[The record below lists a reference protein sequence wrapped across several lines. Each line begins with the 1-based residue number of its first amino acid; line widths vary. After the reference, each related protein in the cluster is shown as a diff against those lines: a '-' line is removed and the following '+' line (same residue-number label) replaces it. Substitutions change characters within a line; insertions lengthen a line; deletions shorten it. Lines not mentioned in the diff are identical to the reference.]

1 MKSKGKIS
9 LLGAIAIGVGGMVG
23 AGVFSV
29 LGVAASSAGSALW
42 LSFLIGAVIVAF
54 STYSY
59 AKLGVKYP
67 TAGGAVEFMVR
78 GFGDNVLSGAT
89 NIYLW
94 LGYVIA
100 IALYAMGFAS
110 YFATFFTS
118 HPTMFFM
125 RAVAVVVVML
135 FTFVNF
141 LGAKYVDRSEL
152 MIVGTKLLILVLFAG
167 VGLFFIKGQNI
178 STAHWPGPAGI
189 LVGTGVLFIGYEGF
203 GLITNTADDMSD
215 PAKMLPKAL
224 YLSVILVTL
233 LYLGVSIAV
242 TGNLTAAQIAASR
255 DYALAEAAKPFLG
268 NFGFKLVAVAA
279 LFSTASAINATL
291 YGGAN
296 TSYMIAKRGELPGF
310 FERSAWKGSTDGLF
324 ITAGLVLAL
333 VLAFNLSAIAM
344 MGSGAFLLIY
354 AMVNAG
360 HLRIAGETG
369 ANRGI
374 VLIAMLLC
382 IAMFTVLS
390 VNMFKESLSSFV
402 AMFAL
407 LVLSFTGELIYR
419 KATGRKLFPP
429 FVTRIDARDKKDV
442 RE

>member
-1 MKSKGKIS
+1 
-9 LLGAIAIGVGGMVG
+9 
-23 AGVFSV
+23 
-29 LGVAASSAGSALW
+29 
-42 LSFLIGAVIVAF
+42 
-54 STYSY
+54 
-59 AKLGVKYP
+59 
-67 TAGGAVEFMVR
+67 
-78 GFGDNVLSGAT
+78 
-89 NIYLW
+89 
-94 LGYVIA
+94 
-100 IALYAMGFAS
+100 
-110 YFATFFTS
+110 
-118 HPTMFFM
+118 
-125 RAVAVVVVML
+125 
-135 FTFVNF
+135 
-141 LGAKYVDRSEL
+141 
-152 MIVGTKLLILVLFAG
+152 
-167 VGLFFIKGQNI
+167 
-178 STAHWPGPAGI
+178 
-189 LVGTGVLFIGYEGF
+189 
-203 GLITNTADDMSD
+203 
-215 PAKMLPKAL
+215 
-224 YLSVILVTL
+224 
-233 LYLGVSIAV
+233 
-242 TGNLTAAQIAASR
+242 
-255 DYALAEAAKPFLG
+255 
-268 NFGFKLVAVAA
+268 
-279 LFSTASAINATL
+279 
-291 YGGAN
+291 
-296 TSYMIAKRGELPGF
+296 
-310 FERSAWKGSTDGLF
+310 LF